1 MKLIY
6 YRNLS
11 STKVYCYKPPDPA
24 GPAGPAGPG
33 APVEPAKIE
42 ILQQLEHSSP
52 VYTMQPVVKR
62 LHRVYSRL
70 SNRLYNPVWQPCWT
84 NSHFSFNRLSK
95 RVVQPVWQ
103 TGLYNRFDN
112 RLYRVYKHSTGC

>member
-70 SNRLYNPVWQPCWT
+70 LNTGFQKHASDKSNELASTTVMVLFYDLLLRSYLYHCVW
-84 NSHFSFNRLSK
+84 S
-95 RVVQPVWQ
+95 V
-103 TGLYNRFDN
+103 YNRPQS
-112 RLYRVYKHSTGC
+112 HSR